1 MEFALHDSIQELY
14 SNRIIPDSKLSIKYN
29 SILVDDNN
37 SIMSVVILDKYYLY
51 LHA

>member
-1 MEFALHDSIQELY
+1 MQTQGHVKMEFALHDSIQELY

-37 SIMSVVILDKYYLY
+37 RW
-51 LHA
+51 